1 VCVIL
6 GARRV
11 YSEGTPPSGGYLG
24 EGEERS
30 HISPVTDVNLY
41 AYVIT
46 RIGGE
51 S

>member
-24 EGEERS
+24 EGERS